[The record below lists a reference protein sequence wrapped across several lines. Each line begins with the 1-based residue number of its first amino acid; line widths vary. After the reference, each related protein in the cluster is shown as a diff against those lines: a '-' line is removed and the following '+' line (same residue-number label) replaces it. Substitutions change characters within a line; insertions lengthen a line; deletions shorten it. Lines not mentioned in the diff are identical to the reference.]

1 MFQSAI
7 THQAYCSKNL
17 TLWQN
22 ADVLITAVANNN
34 RNTIVVVHSV
44 GPAIVE
50 AWVDHPNVTALVW
63 AGIAGQ
69 EAGNSITDV
78 LYGAYNPSGR
88 LPYTIAKSPS
98 DYGAQLITG
107 GGPNDIL
114 SIPYTEGLLIDYRH
128 FDAVSSNQ
136 YT

>member
-1 MFQSAI
+1 MYLTSR
-7 THQAYCSKNL
+7 YSKNL

-22 ADVLITAVANNN
+22 ADNLITAVAGSNK
-34 RNTIVVVHSV
+34 NTIVVVHSV
-44 GPAIVE
+44 GPAIIEPWVE
-50 AWVDHPNVTALVW
+50 HPNVTAIVW

-88 LPYTIAKSPS
+88 LPYTIAKQAS

-107 GGPNDIL
+107 GSSSTIL
-114 SIPYTEGLLIDYRH
+114 SIPYTEGLNIDYRH
-128 FDAVSSNQ
+128 FDAVSVL
-136 YT
+136 